1 MERSLSVFPEDFF
14 MVGTGDIGE
23 PGETVE
29 TVGKTGE
36 TVGETG
42 DSATHPKR
50 TMTELFAIFE
60 SNIVQADLHF
70 ELELMT
76 IDMLRAVYLAC
87 QAIPESAIDLSRNE
101 DQVLRNAA
109 VEFARRWWPQVLSV
123 TLAELVLLTLAK
135 RAFCPSAAF

>member
-14 MVGTGDIGE
+14 MVDPVLQSGTG
-23 PGETVE
+23 ET
-29 TVGKTGE
+29 GD

-42 DSATHPKR
+42 ETAKR

-70 ELELMT
+70 ELQTMT

-87 QAIPESAIDLSRNE
+87 QAIPESAIDLSRNK
-101 DQVLRNAA
+101 DQVLRDAA

>member
-14 MVGTGDIGE
+14 MVGAGDIGE
-23 PGETVE
+23 PGDI
-29 TVGKTGE
+29 GKTVD

-42 DSATHPKR
+42 DTAKR

-70 ELELMT
+70 ELQTMT

-101 DQVLRNAA
+101 DQVLRDAA